1 MRFKNILYYLLII
14 SLTVTSCA
22 VKEKSKTDLVK
33 ISKELDDNKELEYYY
48 VFIEANRK
56 KLLGDLN
63 TALALFYQSLEIKP
77 QSAAAMSEIS
87 QINEILENYD
97 VAIKYARKAA
107 ENEPEN
113 KWFQLKLARLYIN
126 QQQYENAV
134 SVYEKLYKNNKKDLE
149 IPYNLAAL
157 YRQLNEFEKAI
168 DLYNEIEQKTGI
180 NESLSLTKQRLYEQ
194 IGKKSKAYDEIN
206 RLIQHYPNQPQ
217 YYGILAEM
225 YTNDNLFTKAE
236 ENYNK
241 LFEIDSTNTLG
252 QLSIIDFYRK
262 KMDYDNAFKYIRK
275 VLHNDE
281 IEFNSKVMIF
291 VSFLNNPKEVNIYF
305 QEIKEHLILF
315 KDLYPEKK
323 EAHTLFADYLIRM
336 NQLDDAKNELE
347 KIIGKFSVNQ
357 VVWEQLL
364 SIYSYQSDF
373 EQLFEVSTTAL
384 DSFPEHPLFYL
395 FNGISAIQIQKPN
408 KAVEILK
415 SGLKHVDNNPELEY
429 DFYTYLGEAYHEL
442 EEYDKSDYYF
452 ETVINDDSTKLY
464 VLNNYAYYL
473 SLREQKLEY
482 AEQLSRKT
490 IEEEPDNYTYLDTY
504 AWILYKLKKYQD
516 ALYYI
521 KKAYDSGGFEN
532 PVIVEHFG
540 DIRYKTGNP
549 EEALK
554 LWKLSKDLGNEDE
567 SIIKK
572 IEKGKI
578 D

>member
-1 MRFKNILYYLLII
+1 MRFKNIFYYLLVI

-22 VKEKSKTDLVK
+22 VQKKSKTDLGK
-33 ISKELDDNKELEYYY
+33 ITKELDDNKELEYYY

-77 QSAAAMSEIS
+77 QSAAAMSEIA
-87 QINEILENYD
+87 QINEMLENYD
-97 VAIKYARKAA
+97 VAIKYAKKASQI
-107 ENEPEN
+107 EPDN
-113 KWFQLKLARLYIN
+113 KWFQIKLARLYIN
-126 QQQYENAV
+126 LQQYENAV
-134 SVYEKLYKNNKKDLE
+134 LVYEKLYKKNKKDLE

-157 YRQLNEFEKAI
+157 YSQLKEFQKAI

-194 IGKKSKAYDEIN
+194 IGQKSKAYDEIN
-206 RLIQHYPNQPQ
+206 RLIRHYPNQPQ

-236 ENYNK
+236 DNYDK
-241 LFEIDSTNTLG
+241 LFEIDSTNTLA

-275 VLHNDE
+275 VLHNNE

-315 KDLYPEKK
+315 KELYPNKK

-347 KIIGKFSVNQ
+347 KIIENFSVNQ

-373 EQLFEVSTTAL
+373 KQLFEVSATAL

-395 FNGISAIQIQKPN
+395 FNGISATQIQKAN
-408 KAVEILK
+408 NAVEVLK
-415 SGLKHVDNNPELEY
+415 SGLKHVDNNPELEF

-442 EEYDKSDYYF
+442 EAYEKSDYYF
-452 ETVINDDSTKLY
+452 EMVIKEDSTKLY

-473 SLREQKLEY
+473 SIREQKLEH

-490 IEEEPDNYTYLDTY
+490 IEEEPDNFTYLDTY
-504 AWILYKLKKYQD
+504 AWILYKLKRYQD

-521 KKAYDSGGFEN
+521 KKAYDAGGFEN

-540 DIRYKTGNP
+540 DIRYKTGNH

-554 LWKLSKDLGNEDE
+554 LWKLSRDLGNEDE
-567 SIIKK
+567 GLILK

>member
-1 MRFKNILYYLLII
+1 MRFKNIFYCLLVI

-22 VKEKSKTDLVK
+22 VQEKSKTDLGK
-33 ISKELDDNKELEYYY
+33 ITKELDDNKELEYYY

-77 QSAAAMSEIS
+77 QSAASMSEIA
-87 QINEILENYD
+87 QINEMLENYD
-97 VAIKYARKAA
+97 IAIKYAKKASQI
-107 ENEPEN
+107 EPDN

-126 QQQYENAV
+126 LQQYENAV
-134 SVYEKLYKNNKKDLE
+134 LVYEKLYKKNKKDLE

-157 YRQLNEFEKAI
+157 YRQLNEFQKAI

-194 IGKKSKAYDEIN
+194 IGQKSKAYDEIN
-206 RLIQHYPNQPQ
+206 RLIRHYPNQPQ

-236 ENYNK
+236 ENYDK
-241 LFEIDSTNTLG
+241 LFKIDSTNTLA

-275 VLHNDE
+275 VLHNNE

-315 KDLYPEKK
+315 KELYPNKK

-347 KIIGKFSVNQ
+347 KIIENFSVNQ

-373 EQLFEVSTTAL
+373 KQLFEVSATAL

-395 FNGISAIQIQKPN
+395 FNGISATQIQKPN
-408 KAVEILK
+408 NAVEVLK
-415 SGLKHVDNNPELEY
+415 SGLKHVDNNPELEF

-442 EEYDKSDYYF
+442 EAYEKSDYYF
-452 ETVINDDSTKLY
+452 EMVIKDDSAKLY

-473 SLREQKLEY
+473 SIREQKLEY

-490 IEEEPDNYTYLDTY
+490 IEEEPDNFTYLDTY
-504 AWILYKLKKYQD
+504 AWILYKLKRYQD

-521 KKAYDSGGFEN
+521 KIAYDAGGFEN

-540 DIRYKTGNP
+540 DIRYKTGNH

-554 LWKLSKDLGNEDE
+554 LWKLSRDLGNEDE
-567 SIIKK
+567 GLILK